1 VLGAWCLVFSL
12 ELGAWCLEVLYMP
25 KFNYVAM
32 DAHGKESKGTLE
44 VASQNEAIGRVKEM
58 GLFPTKIVETDKEK
72 GKAKVDKKA
81 APGPAGKSAK
91 KKGAMNLQI
100 KIPGLSGGVKSKVL
114 TTFTRQLATLV
125 DAGLPLLRGL
135 RVLEKQERNA
145 TLKNILAELALG
157 IEGGSTFSEAL
168 AQHPKVFNR
177 LFVNMVKAGEL
188 GGVLEVVLQ
197 RLSEFMEKAQK
208 IKGKVIAAMFYPV
221 AVLIVAT
228 AILIILMVKVV
239 PSFQSVFEGM
249 LDGAQL
255 PAFTRLVLGI
265 SSMIKDHIVYTTAG
279 IAVLVVIFLFF
290 IKTKFGRYAWD
301 KFKLKVPVVGPVVSK
316 VAIARFTRTLGTL
329 VSSGVPIL
337 QALTIVKETAGN
349 VIIGN
354 AVNAVHESV
363 KEGET
368 ITAPLEASGVF
379 PPMVISMVDV
389 GEQTGALPEMLLKI
403 ADNYDEEVDNAVS
416 AMTSLLEPIM
426 IVFLA
431 VIVGSIVIAMFL
443 PLIELMNRVGDSG
456 SGGKGEKE

>member
-1 VLGAWCLVFSL
+1 
-12 ELGAWCLEVLYMP
+12 MP
-25 KFNYVAM
+25 KFSYVAM
-32 DAHGKESKGTLE
+32 DSHGKETKGTLD
-44 VASQNEAIGRVKEM
+44 VGTQNEAIGRVKEM
-58 GLFPTKIVETDKEK
+58 GLFPTRIVEVDKVKEK
-72 GKAKVDKKA
+72 PDQKGK
-81 APGPAGKSAK
+81 PGKPAAK
-91 KKGAMNLQI
+91 KKGGGMNLSI
-100 KIPGLSGGVKSKVL
+100 KIPGLSGRVKSKVL

-135 RVLEKQERNA
+135 RVLEKQERNP
-145 TLKNILAELALG
+145 TLKSIISDLALS

-177 LFVNMVKAGEL
+177 LFINMVKAGEL
-188 GGVLEVVLQ
+188 GGVLEVVLA

-221 AVLIVAT
+221 AVLVVAT
-228 AILIILMVKVV
+228 GILIILMVKVV
-239 PSFQSVFEGM
+239 PSFEQVFIGM
-249 LDGAQL
+249 AEGAQL

-265 SSMIKDHIVYTTAG
+265 SRAIKDNILVTLG
-279 IAVLVVIFLFF
+279 VVAVFVVIFLLF
-290 IKTKFGRYAWD
+290 KRTKFGRHVWD
-301 KFKLKVPVVGPVVSK
+301 KFKLKVPVIGPVVNK
-316 VAIARFTRTLGTL
+316 VAISRFTRTLGTL

-349 VIIGN
+349 VIVSD
-354 AVNAVHESV
+354 AVNDVHESV

-403 ADNYDEEVDNAVS
+403 ADNYDEEVDNAVA

-431 VIVGSIVIAMFL
+431 VVVGSIVIAMFL
-443 PLIELMNRVGDSG
+443 PLIDLMNRVGG
-456 SGGKGEKE
+456 SGEKGEKD

>member
-1 VLGAWCLVFSL
+1 
-12 ELGAWCLEVLYMP
+12 MP
-25 KFNYVAM
+25 KYNYVAM
-32 DAHGKESKGTLE
+32 DSHGKESKGTLE
-44 VASQNEAIGRVKEM
+44 VATQNEAIGRVKEM
-58 GLFPTKIVETDKEK
+58 GLFPTKIVEIEK
-72 GKAKVDKKA
+72 AREKSADKKA
-81 APGPAGKSAK
+81 PAGKKAAK
-91 KKGAMNLQI
+91 KGGALNFQI
-100 KIPGLSGGVKSKVL
+100 NIPGLSGKVKSKVL

-135 RVLEKQERNA
+135 RVLEKQERHP
-145 TLKNILAELALG
+145 TLKSIIADLALS
-157 IEGGSTFSEAL
+157 IEGGSTFSEGL

-188 GGVLEVVLQ
+188 GGVLEVVLA

-208 IKGKVIAAMFYPV
+208 IKGKVIAAMFYPC
-221 AVLIVAT
+221 AVLVVAT

-239 PSFQSVFEGM
+239 PSFRAVFVDM
-249 LDGAQL
+249 LPGSSL
-255 PAFTRLVLGI
+255 PGFTRLVLGI
-265 SSMIKDHIVYTTAG
+265 SEIIKDHIVYTAAG
-279 IAVLVVIFLFF
+279 VTVFVIIFMLF
-290 IKTKFGRYAWD
+290 IRTKFGRHAWD
-301 KFKLKVPVVGPVVSK
+301 KFKLKMPVVGPVISK
-316 VAIARFTRTLGTL
+316 VAISRFTRTLGTL

-354 AVNAVHESV
+354 AVGLVHESV

-403 ADNYDEEVDNAVS
+403 ADNYDEEVDNAVA

-431 VIVGSIVIAMFL
+431 IVVGSIVIAMFL
-443 PLIELMNRVGDSG
+443 PLIALIEGVGET
-456 SGGKGEKE
+456 GGKGGKDD

>member
-1 VLGAWCLVFSL
+1 
-12 ELGAWCLEVLYMP
+12 MP
-25 KFNYVAM
+25 KYTYVAM
-32 DAHGKESKGTLE
+32 DPHGKESKGTLE

-58 GLFPTKIVETDKEK
+58 GLFPTKIVEVDKAKEK
-72 GKAKVDKKA
+72 PEKKGAPAAKA
-81 APGPAGKSAK
+81 GAK
-91 KKGAMNLQI
+91 KKGKGLNVNLNI
-100 KIPGLSGGVKSKVL
+100 KIPGLGGRVKSKVL

-145 TLKNILAELALG
+145 TLKGIIGELAVA
-157 IEGGSTFSEAL
+157 IEGGSTFSEGL

-188 GGVLEVVLQ
+188 GGVLEVVLN

-208 IKGKVIAAMFYPV
+208 IKGKVVAAMFYPV
-221 AVLIVAT
+221 AVLVVAVI
-228 AILIILMVKVV
+228 ILSILMVYVIPKFKEV
-239 PSFQSVFEGM
+239 FQGM
-249 LDGAQL
+249 LEGAQL
-255 PAFTRLVLGI
+255 PAFTRFVLAI
-265 SSMIKDHIVYTTAG
+265 SDTIRLHFVATISALAAFV
-279 IAVLVVIFLFF
+279 VLLLLLIR
-290 IKTKFGRYAWD
+290 TKFGRHAFD
-301 KFKLKVPVVGPVVSK
+301 KFKLKMPVIGPVINK
-316 VAIARFTRTLGTL
+316 VAISRFTRTLGTL

-349 VIIGN
+349 VIIAD
-354 AVNAVHESV
+354 AVGAVHESV

-403 ADNYDEEVDNAVS
+403 ADTYDDEVDNAVA

-426 IVFLA
+426 IIFLA

-443 PLIELMNRVGDSG
+443 PLIELMNKVGSEG
-456 SGGKGEKE
+456 GGKDSDD

>member
-1 VLGAWCLVFSL
+1 
-12 ELGAWCLEVLYMP
+12 MP
-25 KFNYVAM
+25 KYNYVAM

-44 VASQNEAIGRVKEM
+44 VGSQNEAIGRVKEM
-58 GLFPTKIVETDKEK
+58 NLFPTKIVEVASGKEK
-72 GKAKVDKKA
+72 SDKKA
-81 APGPAGKSAK
+81 GPAPKSGAKPKGKG
-91 KKGAMNLQI
+91 KGKGFNVNLNI
-100 KIPGLSGGVKSKVL
+100 KIPGLGGRVKSKVL

-135 RVLEKQERNA
+135 RVLEKQERNP
-145 TLKNILAELALG
+145 TLKSIIGELAVS
-157 IEGGSTFSEAL
+157 IEGGSTFSEGL

-177 LFVNMVKAGEL
+177 LFINMVKAGEL
-188 GGVLEVVLQ
+188 GGVLEVVLN

-208 IKGKVIAAMFYPV
+208 IKGKVIAAMFYPIAVLVV
-221 AVLIVAT
+221 AVV
-228 AILIILMVKVV
+228 ILSILMVYVIPK
-239 PSFQSVFEGM
+239 FKDVFAGM
-249 LDGAQL
+249 LDNAEL
-255 PAFTRLVLGI
+255 PAFTRVVLGI
-265 SSMIKDHIVYTTAG
+265 SDIIKDHFIYTIIG
-279 IAVLVVIFLFF
+279 LAVFVVIFMLFVR
-290 IKTKFGRYAWD
+290 TKFGRKAFD
-301 KFKLKVPVVGPVVSK
+301 KFKLKMPVVGPVVSK
-316 VAIARFTRTLGTL
+316 VAISRFTRTLGTL

-349 VIIGN
+349 VIVGN
-354 AVNAVHESV
+354 AVGAVHESV

-403 ADNYDEEVDNAVS
+403 ADNYDDEVDNAVS

-443 PLIELMNRVGDSG
+443 PLIELMNKVGSE
-456 SGGKGEKE
+456 GGKGSKED